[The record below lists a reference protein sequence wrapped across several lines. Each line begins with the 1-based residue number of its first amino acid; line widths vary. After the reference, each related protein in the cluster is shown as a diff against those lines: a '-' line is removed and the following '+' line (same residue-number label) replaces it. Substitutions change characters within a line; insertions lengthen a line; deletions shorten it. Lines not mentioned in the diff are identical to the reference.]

1 MAKAKLSSTK
11 NSKKDIELIQSKF
24 ESEGYIC
31 NNQIATAIFLSQNL
45 NKPIL
50 VEGPPG
56 VGKTELA
63 KATAGW
69 MNKSL
74 IRLQCYEGLDEAKA
88 LYEWKYGKQLLYTQ
102 VLKDKLNV
110 DVFGYINQIGIH
122 KINSFDKDII
132 NHNSFFC
139 PDKSLVT
146 TLEKYIDELREE
158 GDSIG
163 ASISVEASNMPL
175 GLGEPVF
182 DKLDADI
189 AHALMSINA
198 VKAVEIGNGIEVVG
212 LKGSVNRDE
221 ISPDGFES
229 NNSGGISGGIST
241 GQNLLAKVALKPTSS
256 ILVKGKSVNKEGES
270 VEVVSKGRHD
280 PCVGIRAVPI
290 VEAMTA
296 IVLIDHYLRNR
307 AQNQDKPKEF
317 NKIPSEKD

>member
-102 VLKDKLNV
+102 VLKDKLN
-110 DVFGYINQIGIH
+110 
-122 KINSFDKDII
+122 DII
-132 NHNSFFC
+132 SDTSGLESSIESLHNFDDIFFSDKFLEPRPLLKAVSDERGAVLLIDEIDKSDDEFEAFLLEILSDYQVSIPEIGTIVGKVKPIVFLTSNNTREIGDALKRRC
-139 PDKSLVT
+139 LHLYIPFPDAKLEAQIIASRIPGIEKNLKNELVNFVQNLRELDLKKLPSVAETIDWAKSLV
-146 TLEKYIDELREE
+146 LLNVK
-158 GDSIG
+158 S
-163 ASISVEASNMPL
+163 
-175 GLGEPVF
+175 
-182 DKLDADI
+182 LDASLVRETLNVLLKFQSDI
-189 AHALMSINA
+189 DAADSEIEAIIRKGNA
-198 VKAVEIGNGIEVVG
+198 
-212 LKGSVNRDE
+212 
-221 ISPDGFES
+221 
-229 NNSGGISGGIST
+229 
-241 GQNLLAKVALKPTSS
+241 
-256 ILVKGKSVNKEGES
+256 
-270 VEVVSKGRHD
+270 
-280 PCVGIRAVPI
+280 
-290 VEAMTA
+290 
-296 IVLIDHYLRNR
+296 
-307 AQNQDKPKEF
+307 
-317 NKIPSEKD
+317 